1 MLDIGMYRWCVFN
14 ASVSLFCALFCI
26 FIMQKRTRKALKLII
41 WVFKAIF
48 RLFKG
53 IKLDL
58 IG

>member
-1 MLDIGMYRWCVFN
+1 MFN

-41 WVFKAIF
+41 GVFKAIF